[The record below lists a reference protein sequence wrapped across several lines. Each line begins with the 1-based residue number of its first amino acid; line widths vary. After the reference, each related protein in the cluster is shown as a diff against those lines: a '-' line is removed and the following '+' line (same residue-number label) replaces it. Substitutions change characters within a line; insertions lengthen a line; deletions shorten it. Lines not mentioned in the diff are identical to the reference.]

1 MFEVRNKEAKKKL
14 LTLLGV
20 SIINFE
26 MWILVIKEAIK
37 LYYMHYW
44 YLVVIFYNMCLSKS
58 AFSTYYFLKLLFRF
72 YVFYAFSVCFGF
84 SIWCFIHRIDNI

>member
-37 LYYMHYW
+37 LY
-44 YLVVIFYNMCLSKS
+44 
-58 AFSTYYFLKLLFRF
+58 
-72 YVFYAFSVCFGF
+72 
-84 SIWCFIHRIDNI
+84 